1 MIITNSSSLLAPDN
15 KERESARWFA
25 TNSSI
30 SSVGDKISLSGELC
44 SLSGE
49 LLFDDDS
56 NLDAVE
62 YNK

>member
-15 KERESARWFA
+15 KERESSRWYA
-25 TNSSI
+25 TKSSPI

-49 LLFDDDS
+49 LLSDDDS
-56 NLDAVE
+56 NLDAV
-62 YNK
+62 